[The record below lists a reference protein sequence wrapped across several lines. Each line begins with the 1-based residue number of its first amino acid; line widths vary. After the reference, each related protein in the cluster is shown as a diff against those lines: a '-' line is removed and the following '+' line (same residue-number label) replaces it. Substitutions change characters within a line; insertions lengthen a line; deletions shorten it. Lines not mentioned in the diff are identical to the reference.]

1 MELSNRMPVDEIDFL
16 DEEAQSFIA
25 TIAQSLAK
33 PDDVDAVL
41 VEVLSRVTEFIGAE
55 EASIFLVDQSTGELV
70 FSYACGEAG
79 AKAIGF
85 RLQSGQGVVGWVVQH
100 SEDLIV
106 PYPGL
111 DARFFAGVDVSTGF
125 TTRSI
130 LCGPIRAH
138 GKAIGAIEVV
148 NKKTGT
154 FNDDDLVLLRA
165 VTRLVAKVIPNNR
178 LP

>member
-1 MELSNRMPVDEIDFL
+1 MALSNRMPVDEIDFL
-16 DEEAQSFIA
+16 DEEAQRFIA
-25 TIAQSLAK
+25 AIDQSLSSPA
-33 PDDVDAVL
+33 DVDAVL
-41 VEVLSRVTEFIGAE
+41 VDVLSRVIEFLGAE

-79 AKAIGF
+79 AKAIGY
-85 RLQSGQGVVGWVVQH
+85 RLESGQGVVGWVVQH

-138 GKAIGAIEVV
+138 GQAIGAIEVV
-148 NKKTGT
+148 NKMVGT

-165 VTRLVAKVIPNNR
+165 ITRLVAKVILDSR